1 MRQTE
6 KPKPTTM
13 RFLTIALFILAF
25 TACKEA
31 INKVEK
37 EMAQP
42 EMEVKTVPR
51 EFPETIT
58 KVFDAHGGYDAYGT
72 KRILSF
78 EIPKDD
84 GSEVHTID
92 LKTRNEK
99 IVVGN
104 VSMGYDGS
112 EFWVFDEKEAYKGDP
127 IFYHNLMFYFY
138 NMPFVL
144 GDKGINYNET
154 KALEFEGKSYPGIQI
169 SYNDGVGMSSKDE
182 YFVHYNP
189 ETYQM
194 EWLGY
199 TVTYSSGEKSENVK
213 WIRYNDWMD
222 VAGLKL
228 PNSLTWFQVE
238 EGKLIA
244 PASTRNFENVTL
256 SETALPSEFY
266 SKPLGGKVVE
276 PIN

>member
-58 KVFDAHGGYDAYGT
+58 KVFDAHGGYDAYAT